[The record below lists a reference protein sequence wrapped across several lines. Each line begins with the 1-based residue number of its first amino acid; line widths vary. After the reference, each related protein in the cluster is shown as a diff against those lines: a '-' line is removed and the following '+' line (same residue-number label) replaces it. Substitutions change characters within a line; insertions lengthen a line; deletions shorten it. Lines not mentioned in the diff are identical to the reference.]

1 MDVGIARLRLG
12 DEPHQESGQGAILV
26 GGEAGVGEVIEEQ
39 PGQHLGHGAAAPPF
53 VDHRDHRSVVGR
65 AQRPDPRLGGHRRAW
80 LTARRCIPAS
90 LSQVIADVAASGG
103 LWIRFLSGPDIDSLG
118 LSNAEIIDA
127 VEGAVRAHGDGRAVV
142 EPRVHLV
149 PDNGGA
155 GHFNVLRGV
164 VGGVAGTKV
173 VGDFVANYTVGLP
186 SELGLLTLYDPGTG
200 VPLAIIDA
208 TLITACRTGAMT
220 AVGARYLARPGS
232 RVLGHVGARGT
243 AFWNVVL
250 LDELFDLDEIRVTS
264 RRPESREAFGRE
276 LAAVTRAPVRVAA
289 TADEVFDG
297 ADILV
302 EASRLTEPA
311 PLLRTAAVKPG
322 AFVVP
327 YGTISAVELD
337 LLDVMDKVVV
347 DDWREAQSGR
357 FGALRR
363 HVDEG
368 RLSAASLHAE
378 LGQVVAGRRP
388 GRERAEERI
397 LLWHRGLAILDIA
410 VGLAI
415 LRRADQQDAGTMLRY
430 R

>member
-1 MDVGIARLRLG
+1 VSKVL
-12 DEPHQESGQGAILV
+12 
-26 GGEAGVGEVIEEQ
+26 GGEL
-39 PGQHLGHGAAAPPF
+39 P
-53 VDHRDHRSVVGR
+53 
-65 AQRPDPRLGGHRRAW
+65 PRLPLASPALFYERAA
-80 LTARRCIPAS
+80 LREVDAEVTTA
-90 LSQVIADVAASGG
+90 GG
-103 LWIRFLSGPDIDSLG
+103 LWLRFLSGPDIDSLG
-118 LSNAEIIDA
+118 LSYAEIVAA
-127 VEGAVRAHGDGRAVV
+127 VEDAVRAHGDGRAVV

-149 PDNGGA
+149 PDNNGA
-155 GHFNVLRGV
+155 GHFNVLRGHLQAP
-164 VGGVAGTKV
+164 GLPTPGVSGVKV
-173 VGDFVANYTVGLP
+173 VGDFVANYAAGLP

-200 VPLAIIDA
+200 VPLAVMDA

-220 AVGARYLARPGS
+220 TVGARHLARPDS

-250 LDELFDLDEIRVTS
+250 LDEMFDLDEIRITS
-264 RRPESREAFGRE
+264 RRPESREAFAQQ
-276 LAAVTRAPVRVAA
+276 LATVTGTRVRVAA
-289 TADEVFDG
+289 TAEETFDG

-302 EASRLTEPA
+302 EASRLTEPE
-311 PLLRTAAVKPG
+311 PLLRTGSVKPG

-327 YGTISAVELD
+327 YGTVSAVELD

-363 HVDEG
+363 HVDTG

-378 LGQVVAGRRP
+378 LGQIVTGRRP
-388 GRERAEERI
+388 GRERNDERI

-415 LRRADQQDAGTMLRY
+415 LRRAEQQGIGTMLRY

>member
-1 MDVGIARLRLG
+1 M
-12 DEPHQESGQGAILV
+12 
-26 GGEAGVGEVIEEQ
+26 
-39 PGQHLGHGAAAPPF
+39 
-53 VDHRDHRSVVGR
+53 
-65 AQRPDPRLGGHRRAW
+65 
-80 LTARRCIPAS
+80 LT
-90 LSQVIADVAASGG
+90 GG
-103 LWIRFLSGPDIDSLG
+103 LWLRFLSGPDIDSLG
-118 LSNAEIIDA
+118 LSSTEIVAA
-127 VEGAVRAHGDGRAVV
+127 VEDAVRAHGDGRAVV

-149 PDNGGA
+149 PDNDGA
-155 GHFNVLRGV
+155 GHFNVLRGHLPTN
-164 VGGVAGTKV
+164 GPSAPDGSTRGVSGVKV
-173 VGDFVANYTVGLP
+173 VGDFVANYAAGLP
-186 SELGLLTLYDPGTG
+186 SELGLLTLYDPATG
-200 VPLAIIDA
+200 VPLSIMDA

-264 RRPESREAFGRE
+264 RRPESREAFAQQ
-276 LAAVTRAPVRVAA
+276 LAAVTSTRIRVTGTAA
-289 TADEVFDG
+289 EVFDG

-311 PLLRTAAVKPG
+311 PLLRTAAVRPG

-327 YGTISAVELD
+327 YGTVSAVELD

-363 HVDEG
+363 HVDTG

-378 LGQVVAGRRP
+378 LGQIVTGRRP
-388 GRERAEERI
+388 GRERDDERI

-415 LRRADQQDAGTMLRY
+415 LRRAEQQGAGTMLRY

>member
-1 MDVGIARLRLG
+1 M
-12 DEPHQESGQGAILV
+12 
-26 GGEAGVGEVIEEQ
+26 
-39 PGQHLGHGAAAPPF
+39 
-53 VDHRDHRSVVGR
+53 
-65 AQRPDPRLGGHRRAW
+65 
-80 LTARRCIPAS
+80 LT
-90 LSQVIADVAASGG
+90 GG
-103 LWIRFLSGPDIDSLG
+103 LWLRFLSGPDIDSLG
-118 LSNAEIIDA
+118 LSSTEIVAA
-127 VEGAVRAHGDGRAVV
+127 VEDAVRAHGDGRAVV

-149 PDNGGA
+149 PDNDGA
-155 GHFNVLRGV
+155 GHFNVLRGHLPTN
-164 VGGVAGTKV
+164 GPSAPDGSTRGVSGVKV
-173 VGDFVANYTVGLP
+173 VGDFVANYAAGLP
-186 SELGLLTLYDPGTG
+186 SELGLLTLYDPATG
-200 VPLAIIDA
+200 VPLSIMDA

-264 RRPESREAFGRE
+264 RRPESREAFAQQ
-276 LAAVTRAPVRVAA
+276 LAAVTSTRILGTA
-289 TADEVFDG
+289 TAAEVFDG

-302 EASRLTEPA
+302 EASRLTEPE
-311 PLLRTAAVKPG
+311 PLLRTASVKPG

-327 YGTISAVELD
+327 YGTVSAVELD

-363 HVDEG
+363 HVDTG

-378 LGQVVAGRRP
+378 LGQIVTGRRP
-388 GRERAEERI
+388 GRERDDERI

-415 LRRADQQDAGTMLRY
+415 LRRAEQQGAGTMLRY
-430 R
+430 RERCPRSRSSGPVTRISASSGPSPPASPSASGLTCSRRCSSAASRPGRRSATGNLCTASTPAWGRSTRSA

>member
-1 MDVGIARLRLG
+1 MDVDSSA
-12 DEPHQESGQGAILV
+12 
-26 GGEAGVGEVIEEQ
+26 
-39 PGQHLGHGAAAPPF
+39 
-53 VDHRDHRSVVGR
+53 
-65 AQRPDPRLGGHRRAW
+65 
-80 LTARRCIPAS
+80 
-90 LSQVIADVAASGG
+90 GG
-103 LWIRFLSGPDIDSLG
+103 LWLRFLSGPDIDSLG
-118 LSNAEIIDA
+118 LSNADIVAA
-127 VEGAVRAHGDGRAVV
+127 VEEAVRAHGEGRTVI

-149 PDNGGA
+149 PDNDGA
-155 GHFNVLRGV
+155 GHFNVLRGHLS
-164 VGGVAGTKV
+164 GRISGPGVSGVKV
-173 VGDFVANYTVGLP
+173 VGDFVANYAAGLP
-186 SELGLLTLYDPGTG
+186 SELGLLTLYDPRTG
-200 VPLAIIDA
+200 VPLAIMDA

-220 AVGARYLARPGS
+220 AVGARYLARPDA

-243 AFWNVVL
+243 ALWNVVL

-264 RRPESREAFGRE
+264 RRPSSREAFAQR
-276 LAAVTRAPVRVAA
+276 LAAVTGTPIRVAA
-289 TADEVFDG
+289 SAEEVFDG

-302 EASRLTEPA
+302 EASRLTAPE
-311 PLLRTAAVKPG
+311 PLLRTAWVKPG

-363 HVDEG
+363 HVDTG

-378 LGQVVAGRRP
+378 LGQVVAGARP
-388 GRERAEERI
+388 GRERDDERI

-415 LRRADQQDAGTMLRY
+415 LRRAEQRGAGTMLRY